1 MNTIYEKL
9 DEKAYKLLERSG
21 AISTPVDLD
30 QVSDHL
36 GLAVVEKPLEEEFSG
51 FLAVKEKTIVIN
63 AQHSR
68 VRRRFTTAHEIGH
81 YFLHRKSQQD
91 TSVFID
97 RTVYYRRQN
106 LDDADRRIELEA
118 NGFAAGLLMPRDLLE
133 SYLDESPNLNLGKS
147 SEIKILADEF
157 EVSRSAMEYRL
168 QNLGF
173 ILKTSV

>member
-21 AISTPVDLD
+21 AVSMPVSLD
-30 QVSDHL
+30 KVADYL
-36 GLAVVEKPLEEEFSG
+36 GLAIVEKPLEEEFSG

-91 TSVFID
+91 TPVFID

-133 SYLDESPNLNLGKS
+133 SYLDDSPDLNLGKS
-147 SEIKILADEF
+147 SEVKILADEF
-157 EVSRSAMEYRL
+157 EVSRSSMEYRL

-173 ILKTSV
+173 ILKTSI